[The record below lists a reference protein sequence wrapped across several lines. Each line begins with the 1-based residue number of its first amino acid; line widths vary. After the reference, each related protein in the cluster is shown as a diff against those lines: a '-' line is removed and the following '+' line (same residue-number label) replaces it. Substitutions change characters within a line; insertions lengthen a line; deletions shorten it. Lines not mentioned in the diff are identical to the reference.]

1 MWSSGQQTVRR
12 HASAVRGRGK
22 NFQSGPGK
30 AARPLILFA
39 EVIKSFFS
47 PRGPVH
53 CDHSLMLAL
62 KN

>member
-1 MWSSGQQTVRR
+1 MEQWPADCQEACFCGEMQ
-12 HASAVRGRGK
+12 GK
-22 NFQSGPGK
+22 SFQSGPGK

-62 KN
+62 NN